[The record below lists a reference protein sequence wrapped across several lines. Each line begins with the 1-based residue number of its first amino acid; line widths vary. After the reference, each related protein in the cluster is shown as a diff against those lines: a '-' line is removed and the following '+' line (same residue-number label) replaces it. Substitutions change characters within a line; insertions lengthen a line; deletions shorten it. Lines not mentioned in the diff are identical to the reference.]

1 MTLDLGLNSGGGGF
15 IAFKPQAKNW
25 QTTPDGEKTVVDWSH
40 AIWMLADAKTGWS
53 RWPEGEAR
61 EWEWDGEIGVANP
74 EPVGENWERGFEVSV
89 QLLDGDDKPATDTLI
104 YNATGVG
111 AKLGFQALYAEY
123 EEQAADNPGKV
134 PVVKNDGVTPSKRTS
149 IPNLTIARWIDKP
162 GNGSATRF

>member
-1 MTLDLGLNSGGGGF
+1 MTLDLGLTSGGGGF

-25 QTTPDGEKTVVDWSH
+25 QTTQDGEKSIVDWDH
-40 AIWMLADAKTGWS
+40 AIWLLGDAKTGWS

-61 EWEWDGEIGVANP
+61 EWEWDAKIGVAGP
-74 EPVGENWERGFEVSV
+74 EPMSENWERGFEVLI
-89 QLLDGDDKPATDTLI
+89 QLLDGDTPTTDLLI

-111 AKLGFQALYAEY
+111 AKLGFQALYVEY

-162 GNGSATRF
+162 SNGSATRF

>member
-1 MTLDLGLNSGGGGF
+1 MGLDLGLNSGGGGF
-15 IAFKPQAKNW
+15 IAFKPQAQNW
-25 QTTPDGEKTVVDWSH
+25 QTTQDGEKSVVDWSH

-61 EWEWDGEIGVANP
+61 EWEWDGEIGVADP

-89 QLLDGDDKPATDTLI
+89 QLLDHNGDPATDFLI

-111 AKLGFQALYAEY
+111 AKLGYQALYAEY
-123 EEQAADNPGKV
+123 EEQVADNPGKV

-162 GNGSATRF
+162 SNGSATRF

>member
-25 QTTPDGEKTVVDWSH
+25 QTTQDGEKTVVEWSE
-40 AIWMLADAKTGWS
+40 ALWLLGDARTGWS

-61 EWEWDGEIGVANP
+61 EWEWDAEIGVADTVP
-74 EPVGENWERGFEVSV
+74 AGEKWERGFEVLI
-89 QLLDGDDKPATDTLI
+89 QLVDGDTPTTDFLV

-111 AKLGFQALYAEY
+111 AKLGFQALYTEY

-149 IPNLTIARWIDKP
+149 IPNLKIARWIDKP
-162 GNGSATRF
+162 SNGSATRF